1 MSEKFESTKK
11 GNRMTIILVV
21 VMFVSPLILSWYVFN
36 YSDFIEMRG
45 MSNKGDLIVPTKSI
59 PDLALIDPFN
69 AKRKDSLYGEWNLIY
84 VDDFCEKI
92 CMDNIYLMRQVHA
105 SMNKHSLRVQ
115 KVLLLTDQ
123 LVGELKDNLV
133 EFKGQQFID
142 VDLINID
149 VLLNKFRLNNAD
161 DPKNA
166 GRIYIIDPRGNLM
179 MSYAP
184 NVNPKDVYKDLK
196 KLLRGSRIG

>member
-69 AKRKDSLYGEWNLIY
+69 AKRKDSLYG
-84 VDDFCEKI
+84 K
-92 CMDNIYLMRQVHA
+92 
-105 SMNKHSLRVQ
+105 
-115 KVLLLTDQ
+115 
-123 LVGELKDNLV
+123 
-133 EFKGQQFID
+133 
-142 VDLINID
+142 
-149 VLLNKFRLNNAD
+149 
-161 DPKNA
+161 
-166 GRIYIIDPRGNLM
+166 
-179 MSYAP
+179 
-184 NVNPKDVYKDLK
+184 
-196 KLLRGSRIG
+196 

>member
-1 MSEKFESTKK
+1 MSEEVENIKK
-11 GNRMTIILVV
+11 GNRVTIILVV

-36 YSDFIEMRG
+36 YSDFIGMRG
-45 MSNKGDLIVPTKSI
+45 MSNKGDLVVPTKSI

-69 AKRKDSLYGEWNLIY
+69 AKRKDSLYGEWNLVY
-84 VDDFCEKI
+84 VDDFCEKT

-123 LVGELKDNLV
+123 LVGELKENLI

-142 VDLINID
+142 IDLINVD
-149 VLLNKFRLNNAD
+149 ALLNKFRLKHAD
-161 DPKNA
+161 DPENA

-184 NVNPKDVYKDLK
+184 NVNPGDIYKDLK
-196 KLLRGSRIG
+196 KLLRSSRIG

>member
-1 MSEKFESTKK
+1 
-11 GNRMTIILVV
+11 
-21 VMFVSPLILSWYVFN
+21 
-36 YSDFIEMRG
+36 
-45 MSNKGDLIVPTKSI
+45 
-59 PDLALIDPFN
+59 
-69 AKRKDSLYGEWNLIY
+69 
-84 VDDFCEKI
+84 
-92 CMDNIYLMRQVHA
+92 
-105 SMNKHSLRVQ
+105 
-115 KVLLLTDQ
+115 LLTDQ